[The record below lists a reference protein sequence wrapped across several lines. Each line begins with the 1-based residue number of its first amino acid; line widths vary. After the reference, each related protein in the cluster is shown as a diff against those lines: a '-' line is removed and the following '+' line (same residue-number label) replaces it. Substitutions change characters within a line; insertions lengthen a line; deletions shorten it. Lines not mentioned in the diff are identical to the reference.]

1 MRAILRAP
9 RYAAIVIVTVAGAV
23 AIAASVFGVANVVL
37 RPDPSIRDPV
47 TATIGL
53 VLLAAVTAL
62 VLGRHSSAV
71 NPATVL
77 RP

>member
-37 RPDPSIRDPV
+37 RPDPSIRDPD
-47 TATIGL
+47 GL
-53 VLLAAVTAL
+53 VVIWSSIPARRQAL
-62 VLGRHSSAV
+62 VELTLTQMRALRSS
-71 NPATVL
+71 P
-77 RP
+77 